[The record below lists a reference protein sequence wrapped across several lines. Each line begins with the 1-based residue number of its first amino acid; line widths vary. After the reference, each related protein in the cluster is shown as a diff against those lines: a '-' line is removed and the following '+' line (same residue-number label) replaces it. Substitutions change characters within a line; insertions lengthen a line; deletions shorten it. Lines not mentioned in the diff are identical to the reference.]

1 MTMTKLSRRPGSRR
15 ATLNRWALVAAL
27 LLVPGLGRLT
37 ATSAEPDGTVERWAL
52 QVWEAARGG
61 DTGTLEH
68 AIDRMPASHVSIE
81 SADRFRTSVDRIRRN
96 RTDSAAMRVTQRDEA
111 LGEMRAE
118 IEADHLAKALRKAVE
133 AQTYS
138 DDLNSAFDNQDIMQL
153 VRWAQE
159 RIPVMEDQHMWLDA
173 QELLYLLRTFYEDTD
188 RRAEFEQYDERLEYV
203 NQRVG
208 LIARFV
214 PRRLHDMRNERAER
228 IGEETF
234 GEFNPATAVDWRER
248 LDGVDHRM
256 LTQSLRTAAVEHIE
270 TGGWRPLIE
279 GGLQSLRL
287 LATTEA
293 LSETFPTLADPARV
307 GQWTNYIEEKLRELN
322 HSGDGDLNHWTL
334 KDLLDGLNR
343 VNQATLDVPLPVILR
358 EFGDGALTKLD
369 TYSEIIWPDKLRRF
383 QQATAGNFVGVGI
396 LIRHNDKREVM
407 VVNPLEGTPAYFA
420 GVKPEDL
427 IAEVNGDPTVG
438 WSLNDAVDRITGP
451 KGTVVMLGVRREGE
465 NDLVKIAITRDII
478 KIRSVKGWYK
488 EDLNENGDPVWNWFI
503 DPYSRIAYIRL
514 TQFTED
520 SYGDLRQAWRE
531 VNADGRPSGLI
542 LDLRHNPGGLLTSAV
557 QISNLFVPN
566 GSIVTGEDKDGNRA
580 WGQDARPN
588 FAEFAGTPTVVLINQ
603 GSASASEIVAGC
615 LQAHGAAVIVGERSF
630 GKGSV
635 QTIHHVAR
643 EGRLKLTTQYYRL
656 PSPDG
661 VTKGRL
667 VHKRPGADVWGV
679 DPDVEVQMSVQQVSD
694 TIRLRSAAEII
705 PLGDDGVL
713 NPDDEERPDVNDLL
727 TEGTD
732 PQLAT
737 GLLLLQAR
745 ALATD
750 DVRHARR

>member
-1 MTMTKLSRRPGSRR
+1 MTQITRRPYARL
-15 ATLNRWALVAAL
+15 TTFNRFALVAIAVL
-27 LLVPGLGRLT
+27 APTIGALT
-37 ATSAEPDGTVERWAL
+37 ATSAESDGTVERWAL
-52 QVWEAARGG
+52 EVWKAAQQG
-61 DTGTLEH
+61 DASALDEEFDH
-68 AIDRMPASHVSIE
+68 LPISHVALE
-81 SADRFRTSVDRIRRN
+81 SANRFRSSLDRIRTN
-96 RTDSAAMRVTQRDEA
+96 RTESSARRIEQREKA
-111 LGEMRAE
+111 LKEMREE
-118 IEADHLAKALRKAVE
+118 IEADHLAQALRKAVE
-133 AQTYS
+133 AQTYC
-138 DDLNSAFDNQDIMQL
+138 DDLNTALENKDIMQL
-153 VRWAQE
+153 VKWAEE
-159 RIPVMEDQHMWLDA
+159 RIPVMEDKHLWLDA
-173 QELLYLLRTFYEDTD
+173 QELLYLLRTFYEDTTQ
-188 RRAEFEQYDERLEYV
+188 REAFQRYDERLDYV
-203 NQRVG
+203 NHRVG

-214 PRRLHDMRNERAER
+214 PRRLHEMRNERAER
-228 IGEETF
+228 LGEETF
-234 GEFNPATAVDWRER
+234 GEFNEATAVDWHER
-248 LDGVDHRM
+248 LDGVDHLM
-256 LTQSLRTAAVEHIE
+256 LKQALRTAASEHIE
-270 TGGWRPLIE
+270 AMGWRPLLE
-279 GGLQSLRL
+279 GGLQALRL
-287 LATTEA
+287 LATTRA
-293 LSETFPTLADPARV
+293 LSETFPTLDDPNKVA
-307 GQWTNYIEEKLRELN
+307 QWTGYIEEQLRALN
-322 HSGDGDLNHWTL
+322 RSGDEEINHWTL
-334 KDLLDGLNR
+334 NDLLDGLKR
-343 VNQATLDVPLPVILR
+343 VNQETLELPLAVVLR
-358 EFGDGALTKLD
+358 EFGDGALDKLD

-451 KGTVVMLGVRREGE
+451 KGTVVELGLRREGQD
-465 NDLVKIAITRDII
+465 DLVKVAITRDVI

-488 EDLNENGDPVWNWFI
+488 EDLEDNGDPIWDWFI
-503 DPYSRIAYIRL
+503 DPYSRIAYVRL

-520 SYGDLRQAWRE
+520 SYGDLLQAWRE
-531 VNADGRPSGLI
+531 ITEDGRPSGLI

-580 WGQDARPN
+580 WRQDARPN
-588 FAEFAGTPTVVLINQ
+588 FAKLAGTPTVVLVNQ

-635 QTIHHVAR
+635 QTIHHVAK

-661 VTKGRL
+661 RTPGRL
-667 VHKRPGADVWGV
+667 VHKRPGAKVWGV
-679 DPDVEVQMSVQQVSD
+679 DPDVTVPMSVQQVSD
-694 TIRLRSAAEII
+694 TIKLRSAAEII
-705 PLGDDGVL
+705 PLDEDGVL
-713 NPDDEERPDVNDLL
+713 DPNDEERPDVNDLL
-727 TEGTD
+727 TDGTD

-750 DVRHARR
+750 EVRHAKR